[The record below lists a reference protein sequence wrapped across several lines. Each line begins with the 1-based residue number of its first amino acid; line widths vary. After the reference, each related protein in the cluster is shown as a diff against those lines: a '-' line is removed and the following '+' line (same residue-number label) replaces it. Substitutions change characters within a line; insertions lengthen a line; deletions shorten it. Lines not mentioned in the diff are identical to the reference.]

1 MLFKIVIRVSGVVEK
16 LVTILLIIRMVMIMV
31 YILKMLRMIFMMVI
45 SIIMIDQIF
54 RKKKTCV
61 NYATMYNA
69 HLSFST
75 LLVQHEKEVMWWYHK
90 IRFGTILGL
99 FFWNYLT
106 ITPNITFTLHIMALI
121 TSHNTE
127 YWLSTKSQY

>member
-16 LVTILLIIRMVMIMV
+16 LVRILLIIRMVMIMV

-45 SIIMIDQIF
+45 SIIRVDLIF
-54 RKKKTCV
+54 RKKYQRQKTCV

-75 LLVQHEKEVMWWYHK
+75 LLVQHEKEV
-90 IRFGTILGL
+90 RG
-99 FFWNYLT
+99 
-106 ITPNITFTLHIMALI
+106 
-121 TSHNTE
+121 
-127 YWLSTKSQY
+127 